1 MTIFKLFQIKI
12 QNVPVIIVMARD
24 TLTLNT
30 KGITCK
36 SLKFSFFLRFFNN
49 IFFSFRYENCPKNP
63 RNARFINLIAQLTS
77 ANEQLQ
83 LEIKNLNIS
92 LEVSNSSRTNESL
105 KDNDINNEIFD
116 KFETKERE
124 CSELV
129 ILQIILYNLYF
140 SLIIF
145 YLE

>member
-1 MTIFKLFQIKI
+1 M
-12 QNVPVIIVMARD
+12 
-24 TLTLNT
+24 
-30 KGITCK
+30 
-36 SLKFSFFLRFFNN
+36 
-49 IFFSFRYENCPKNP
+49 
-63 RNARFINLIAQLTS
+63 IAQLTS